1 MAGSNFIA
9 FRVDD
14 DLAEAI
20 NQAVADSGMSKTEW
34 LTEAIMIRL
43 GTDSPEARLTTLIDQ
58 LEGVAKLITSSAH
71 RKALPEP
78 SGAIFPKSEGIT
90 KPSTGK
96 ARRRP
101 SGEVSEAQN
110 KIIELQRRFE
120 EEGATGIDFLI
131 AEALNELKIP
141 TPTGTEWDN
150 RRVMNTK
157 VRLRKKGLL

>member
-14 DLAEAI
+14 ELAEAI
-20 NQAVADSGMSKTEW
+20 NQAVAESGMSKTEW

-43 GTDSPEARLTTLIDQ
+43 GSDSPEARLITLIDQ
-58 LEGVAKLITSSAH
+58 LETAANKISSAMT
-71 RKALPEP
+71 RKTPSEP
-78 SGAIFPKSEGIT
+78 SGAAFPKSGGIT
-90 KPSTGK
+90 KPSTVRTSRG
-96 ARRRP
+96 P
-101 SGEVSEAQN
+101 SGEVSEAQS

-120 EEGATGIDFLI
+120 VEGATGIDFLI
-131 AEALNELKIP
+131 ADALNELQIP